1 MNFNPNELTSAT
13 AVADDVV
20 VHRNVMIAMR
30 DGVHLATDIYRPA
43 VNGKPVET
51 PFPVIF
57 ERTPYDK
64 SGTPR
69 TEFSVAAPTP
79 LSRPEYAIRLVRKG
93 YIVIW
98 QDCRG
103 RYDSEGHFTKYLSEG
118 QDGFDSMAWIE
129 MQPWNNSKIGT
140 QGLSY
145 NAHTQMAL
153 ASLNAPGLAAMV
165 VDSGGFSN
173 AYTCGIRQ
181 GGAFELKQATWAYH
195 RAQEGTDE
203 RTAAAVAA
211 ESLHDWFSMMPWTK
225 GRSPVRWNPEYEAY
239 LLEQWQEGTFGDF
252 WKKVGIYAA
261 GYYETFPKV
270 PITFMSS
277 WYDVYVPTTLENFM
291 ALKGDPDRPLTLIMG
306 PWTHGNRTR
315 SVFGDVDFGPAA
327 IFDGQVDKDW
337 FTYRENWFAR
347 HLQGEA
353 TEDREGQVHLFLMGT
368 GSGSKTENGHLDHG
382 GCWIQST
389 DWPLP
394 NAEPL
399 ELYLGSDMSLSASAP
414 SETEAVLTYDF
425 DPANPV
431 PTIGGALTSGEPIFT
446 GGGFDQVEAKEFY
459 GCKRPG
465 LPLSARPD
473 VLCFETGPLENDV
486 AVVGPVEIDLWA
498 TTDAPDTDFTAKL
511 VDVYPPSEDY
521 PRGYALN
528 ISDGIFRVRYR
539 DAFDRPRL
547 VEKGEIFKIT
557 VRAFATANLF
567 KKGHRIRLDI
577 SSSNF
582 PKFDVNPNTG
592 EPEGTSRTSQV
603 ARNSVFLQADRPS
616 VLRMLKIKWPDD
628 QRTCP

>member
-1 MNFNPNELTSAT
+1 MTIPANELPSAT
-13 AVADDVV
+13 SVADDVV

-43 VNGKPVET
+43 VNGVPIET
-51 PFPVIF
+51 PLPVIF

-69 TEFSVAAPTP
+69 TEFTFADPRP

-103 RYDSEGHFTKYLSEG
+103 RYESEGHFTKYLSEG
-118 QDGFDSMAWIE
+118 EDGFDSMAWIVG
-129 MQPWNNSKIGT
+129 QPWTNGKIGT
-140 QGLSY
+140 QGMSY

-165 VDSGGFSN
+165 VDSGGFAN

-195 RAQEGTDE
+195 RAREGADD
-203 RTAAAVAA
+203 RTAAAVGA
-211 ESLHDWFSMMPWTK
+211 ENLADWFAMMPWSK
-225 GRSPVRWNPEYEAY
+225 GRSPVRWNPEYEDY
-239 LLEQWQEGTFGDF
+239 LLEQWQAGTFDDF
-252 WKKVGIYAA
+252 WKKVGIYAE
-261 GYYETFPKV
+261 GYYDTFPKV

-277 WYDVYVPTTLENFM
+277 WYDVYVPTTLENFT
-291 ALKGDPDRPLTLIMG
+291 ALKGDPDRPVTLVMG

-315 SVFGDVDFGPAA
+315 TVFGDVDFGPEAV
-327 IFDGQVDKDW
+327 FDGHVDADW
-337 FTYRENWFAR
+337 FTYRENFFAR
-347 HLQGEA
+347 HLKGET
-353 TEDREGQVHLFLMGT
+353 TEDRAGQVHLFLMGT
-368 GSGSKTENGHLDHG
+368 GSGQKTERGNLDHG
-382 GCWIQST
+382 GRWITST
-389 DWPLP
+389 DWPVP
-394 NAEPL
+394 EAQPL
-399 ELYLGSDMSLSASAP
+399 NLYLHENMTLDHSAP
-414 SETEAVLTYDF
+414 EQTDASITYDF

-446 GGGFDQVEAKEFY
+446 GGGFDQREAEAFY
-459 GCKRPG
+459 GCTRPG
-465 LPLSARPD
+465 MPLSARPD
-473 VLCFETGPLENDV
+473 VLSFETAPLAEDV
-486 AVVGPVEIDLWA
+486 AVIGPVEVDLWA
-498 TTDAPDTDFTAKL
+498 STDALDTDFTAKL

-539 DAFDRPRL
+539 HGFDKPEL
-547 VEKGEIFKIT
+547 VGEGEVFKIT
-557 VRAFATANLF
+557 IKAFATANLF
-567 KKGHRIRLDI
+567 KKGNRIRLDI

-592 EPEGTSRTSQV
+592 EPEGKGRGRKV
-603 ARNSVFLQADRPS
+603 ARNSVHMRRDRPS
-616 VLRMLKIKWPDD
+616 VLRLHAIKS
-628 QRTCP
+628 